1 MEREREETMTLKD
14 VVNMDKA
21 YLTPA
26 EAAEIL
32 ECDPHAIRVAA
43 KKTPEQLRFPTILI
57 GNRVK
62 IPRLPFVEF
71 MTRLKGASI

>member
-1 MEREREETMTLKD
+1 MYERVMVMTLKD
-14 VVNMDKA
+14 VANMDKA

-43 KKTPEQLRFPTILI
+43 KKAPEQLRFPTILI

-71 MTRLKGASI
+71 MTRLNGESV

>member
-1 MEREREETMTLKD
+1 MYERVMVMTLKD

-43 KKTPEQLRFPTILI
+43 KKAPEQLRFPTILI

-71 MTRLKGASI
+71 MTRLNGESV

>member
-1 MEREREETMTLKD
+1 MYERVMAMTLKD

-43 KKTPEQLRFPTILI
+43 KKAPEQLRFPTILI

-71 MTRLKGASI
+71 MTRLNGESV

>member
-1 MEREREETMTLKD
+1 MTLNDIAK
-14 VVNMDKA
+14 MDKA

-26 EAAEIL
+26 EVAEIL

-43 KKTPEQLRFPTILI
+43 KKAPEQLRFPTILI

-62 IPRLPFVEF
+62 IQRLPFIEF
-71 MTRLKGASI
+71 MTKLKGTNV

>member
-1 MEREREETMTLKD
+1 MYERVMAMTLED

-43 KKTPEQLRFPTILI
+43 KKAPEQLRFPTILI

-71 MTRLKGASI
+71 MTRLNGESV

>member
-1 MEREREETMTLKD
+1 MAMTLED

-32 ECDPHAIRVAA
+32 ECDPHAIRIAA
-43 KKTPEQLRFPTILI
+43 KKAPEQLRFPTILI

-71 MTRLKGASI
+71 MTRLNGKSV

>member
-1 MEREREETMTLKD
+1 MTLKD